1 MEVKKMNYTY
11 APYALGVEVEG
22 EHLYG
27 IGRDETEAGASL
39 RQSILLFLMD
49 KDHLD
54 LTELRSLALE
64 LPDAETP
71 RCSQMF

>member
-1 MEVKKMNYTY
+1 MEVKISTYTY
-11 APYALGVEVEG
+11 APFALCVEVDG

-27 IGRDETEAGASL
+27 IGRNKYEAGASL

-54 LTELRSLALE
+54 LAELRALVME
-64 LPDAETP
+64 LPDAATP